1 MTMAKNGKPATV
13 QSANGDPRLMLQSVT
28 RAFHVLEA
36 IGSVGRPLSLA
47 EIAKQAG
54 IDKSAAQRAAHT
66 LQVLGYLER
75 APTGNGF
82 MPGRQFLYR
91 SFDYLR
97 MNPLIERAT
106 PVLNELRKTTHER
119 VDLSLLDGTSIV
131 YAIRR
136 QSKRETFFAT
146 LIGRR
151 IPAFSSSGGRAM
163 LALMSD
169 ADVEEIIARSDLRP
183 TTQKTICDRDGI
195 WGKIEEARREGYA
208 LAAEE
213 SLIGEVVVAAAV
225 TGTGGQPLAAVH
237 IAGSLSEWS
246 VEEFRARFSPLVL
259 EAARALSHWPS
270 DH

>member
-1 MTMAKNGKPATV
+1 MPP
-13 QSANGDPRLMLQSVT
+13 SAL
-28 RAFHVLEA
+28 
-36 IGSVGRPLSLA
+36 
-47 EIAKQAG
+47 
-54 IDKSAAQRAAHT
+54 AHT

-75 APTGNGF
+75 GPAGNGL

-97 MNPLIERAT
+97 MNPLIERAM

-119 VDLSLLDGTSIV
+119 VDLSLWDGTFIV
-131 YAIRR
+131 YAIRL

-151 IPAFSSSGGRAM
+151 IPTFSSSGGRAM
-163 LALMSD
+163 LALMND
-169 ADVEEIIARSDLRP
+169 AEVEDIIARSDLRP
-183 TTQKTICDRDGI
+183 TTQKTICDREGI
-195 WGKIEEARREGYA
+195 WKKIEEARRDGCA
-208 LAAEE
+208 LAVEE

-225 TGTGGQPLAAVH
+225 KGAEGEPLAAVH

-246 VEEFRARFSPLVL
+246 VEEFRARFSPLAV

-270 DH
+270 GHRARPTGGGPHHH